1 MKTTMDYM
9 VGNTAIQIVNTG
21 RKIKIVD
28 VEKRV
33 VKKRFWKRFFMVS
46 FIAAA
51 LMVACFYVVRLENQK
66 VLLDQQVYELQAQV
80 KDLEKENLVM
90 EKQNEEVPI
99 DYQDIYNRALGLGMK
114 FPTEQQVQTY
124 TVEKSTAVRMYGA
137 E

>member
-28 VEKRV
+28 VEKRA

-99 DYQDIYNRALGLGMK
+99 DYQDIYNRALGLGLK

>member
-28 VEKRV
+28 VEKRA

-51 LMVACFYVVRLENQK
+51 LMVACFYVVRLE
-66 VLLDQQVYELQAQV
+66 
-80 KDLEKENLVM
+80 KD
-90 EKQNEEVPI
+90 
-99 DYQDIYNRALGLGMK
+99 R
-114 FPTEQQVQTY
+114 
-124 TVEKSTAVRMYGA
+124 KSVV
-137 E
+137 

>member
-28 VEKRV
+28 VEKRA

-46 FIAAA
+46 FIATA
-51 LMVACFYVVRLENQK
+51 LMVVCFYVVRLENQK

-80 KDLEKENLVM
+80 KDLEKENLVL
-90 EKQNEEVPI
+90 EKQNEEVPV
-99 DYQDIYNRALGLGMK
+99 DYQDIYNRALDLGMK

-124 TVEKSTAVRMYGA
+124 TVEKSTAVRMYGV

>member
-28 VEKRV
+28 VEKRA

-51 LMVACFYVVRLENQK
+51 LMVAGFYVVRLENQK

>member
-1 MKTTMDYM
+1 MKITMDYM

-28 VEKRV
+28 VEKRA

>member
-28 VEKRV
+28 VEKRA

-90 EKQNEEVPI
+90 EKQNEEVPV

>member
-28 VEKRV
+28 VEKRT

-124 TVEKSTAVRMYGA
+124 TVEKSTAVRMHGA